1 MALGQ
6 RDAGRDAKAGVA
18 LARGGRRRDR
28 GQWLGALR
36 LRVPLPDEFTG
47 AEFTKIVDAQGGVRL
62 ASYACARKAERLVAL
77 RASSSAIA
85 LTAGQHPPDDCRGA

>member
-1 MALGQ
+1 MQGATPK
-6 RDAGRDAKAGVA
+6 RASPSRAAVAAAIAGNGLELFDYA
-18 LARGGRRRDR
+18 
-28 GQWLGALR
+28 
-36 LRVPLPDEFTG
+36 VPLPDEFTD

-85 LTAGQHPPDDCRGA
+85 LTAGQHTPDDCRGA